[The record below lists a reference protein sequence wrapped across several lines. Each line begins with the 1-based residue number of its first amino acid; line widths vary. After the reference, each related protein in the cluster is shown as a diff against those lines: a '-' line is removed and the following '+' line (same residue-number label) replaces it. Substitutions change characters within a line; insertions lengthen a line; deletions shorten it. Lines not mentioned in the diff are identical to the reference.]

1 MAVNEPLNFEQP
13 SNDLSAI
20 AEMQRAMLF
29 PKNDYKKDSNEYST
43 VNPDAL
49 ATGDVQGKG
58 TGGFLDV
65 YNQQAGAIQDIQE
78 RNSEIVINE
87 YKPNAPY
94 TTPSA

>member
-13 SNDLSAI
+13 DNELSQI

-29 PKNDYKKDSNEYST
+29 PKNDFKKTANEYSS

-49 ATGDVQGKG
+49 ADGDIDGKG
-58 TGGFLDV
+58 TGNFLDV
-65 YNQQAGAIQDIQE
+65 YNEGAGAIQDILE
-78 RNSEIVINE
+78 RKSEVVLNQ
-87 YKPNAPY
+87 YKSNAPY

>member
-1 MAVNEPLNFEQP
+1 MATIEPLNFEQP
-13 SNDLSAI
+13 ENDLSKI

-29 PKNDYKKDSNEYST
+29 PKNDFKKTANEYSS

-49 ATGDVQGKG
+49 ADGDRDGKG
-58 TGGFLDV
+58 TGNFLDV

-78 RNSEIVINE
+78 RNAELVINE